1 MSFDTSVLDVS
12 HDRESDF
19 QLITKK
25 ASRDAACAKCAK
37 WAKWEANHRR
47 KPKNLQTH
55 VNNY

>member
-25 ASRDAACAKCAK
+25 ASRDAACAK

>member
-19 QLITKK
+19 QLTTKK
-25 ASRDAACAKCAK
+25 ASGDAACAK